1 MWLMQ
6 LTSLRV
12 ILAPGVGGSR
22 SSSAVIENPSL
33 SPFIASLPSGL
44 VFDKISHLECPI
56 PNLN

>member
-1 MWLMQ
+1 MQ

-44 VFDKISHLECPI
+44 VFDKKSHLECPFTSSS
-56 PNLN
+56 